1 MALIDRYLFRQLLW
15 PTVLATAALSAV
27 ALLTEALSAIGVVL
41 NQRESPLVF
50 VKVVFLAMPQLI
62 VLILPVAAL
71 VAGLIA
77 INRLHRDNE
86 IVVCFAAG
94 LSRWRV
100 MSPAIRL
107 AALMA
112 TASLLITLWIQPLCY
127 RALRDTLE
135 SVRTDLVTSMIRPG
149 QFTHPSAGV
158 TVYAQSLDEDG
169 DIHNL
174 FIDRK
179 SDTGRESTIT
189 AREGR
194 MERREG
200 GPVLIM
206 RHGANQEISPTGVLN
221 FLAFDAYNLDLR
233 PLMPD
238 RLRVRY
244 KLSDRYLH
252 ELLFPRLDDAWE
264 AQNRRAMLAEAH
276 SRLAAPLYILAF
288 MFLALT
294 AVIGGSFSRTGYG
307 VRIAAVSVAA
317 LAARMVGFAVQS
329 ASGST
334 SLFNLLQYAAPAL
347 VILVCLGLLLRTR
360 RRTAS
365 GTWPTVALA
374 TPAKALSH

>member
-15 PTVLATAALSAV
+15 PTVVATAALSAV

-50 VKVVFLAMPQLI
+50 AKVVVLAMPQLV

-71 VAGLIA
+71 VAGLIT

-86 IVVCFAAG
+86 IVVCYAAG
-94 LSRWRV
+94 VSRWRV

-107 AALMA
+107 AGLMA

-149 QFTHPSAGV
+149 QFTHPSPGV

-169 DIHNL
+169 EIHNL
-174 FIDRK
+174 FIDRRT
-179 SDTGRESTIT
+179 DTGRETTIT

-194 MERREG
+194 MERRPG

-206 RHGANQEISPTGVLN
+206 RRGANQEISPTGVLN
-221 FLAFDAYNLDLR
+221 FLAFDADNLDLR

-252 ELLFPRLDDAWE
+252 ELLFPSLDDAWE

-276 SRLAAPLYILAF
+276 SRLAAPLYIPAF
-288 MFLALT
+288 MVLALA
-294 AVIGGSFSRTGYG
+294 AVLGGSFSRSGYG
-307 VRIAAVSVAA
+307 ARIAAVSVAA

-329 ASGST
+329 TSASKPI
-334 SLFNLLQYAAPAL
+334 LNLLQYAAPLL
-347 VILVCLGLLLRTR
+347 VIGVALGLLLRAKRGAPRAPR
-360 RRTAS
+360 RSLAV
-365 GTWPTVALA
+365 TV
-374 TPAKALSH
+374 PAKALSH